1 MPFQNLVCP
10 AAPLI
15 GLLPASFLKSA
26 HSYLYSRRPPRPPW
40 RFSLLHI
47 RRSRQSA
54 EHPFPLFL
62 SLTAFRLT
70 FPLPVSL
77 SLSLCPS
84 LSLLLIHASP
94 PFQLSQILLLCVT
107 SLSLFLLSALAD
119 TLFRQFPSSILDPD
133 LASAVLAATRTN
145 YTIHIHH
152 PPVLGLRTFLG
163 GGDSIN
169 AR

>member
-15 GLLPASFLKSA
+15 SLLPASFLKSA

-84 LSLLLIHASP
+84 LSP
-94 PFQLSQILLLCVT
+94 PNSRFSSIPIIPNPPTLCHLPF
-107 SLSLFLLSALAD
+107 SLSP
-119 TLFRQFPSSILDPD
+119 FRPCRYSISPVPVFDSRSRSRFCSSRRHPHQL
-133 LASAVLAATRTN
+133 
-145 YTIHIHH
+145 HH
-152 PPVLGLRTFLG
+152 PHPPPACSRPEN
-163 GGDSIN
+163 IP
-169 AR
+169 RRW